1 MYASARDMA
10 VFLATNLGE
19 LPGHAALQ
27 EAMRR
32 AQQGKFPIEKDLYQA
47 LAWEVHKGDESIV
60 DKYGGMNNASA
71 YIGLLPERKIGV
83 VILGNRGSMA
93 VEDVGRRIIRALAGR

>member
-10 VFLATNLGE
+10 VFLDANLGG
-19 LPGHAALQ
+19 LRDQGALQ

-32 AQQGKFPIEKDLYQA
+32 AQQAEFPTAEGVDQA
-47 LAWEVHKGDESIV
+47 LAWEVHKQGETIV

-71 YIGLLPERKIGV
+71 YIGLIPKRKVGI
-83 VILGNRGSMA
+83 VILGNRGGTD
-93 VEDVGRRIIRALAGR
+93 VEEVGRRIILALARR